1 MSSVFR
7 VFFCFLSTFF
17 LVFASFAQFG
27 GMLTSKNKGQLC
39 FAGKSDTFPSKIEP
53 PPIKNF

>member
-17 LVFASFAQFG
+17 LVLASFAQFG

-39 FAGKSDTFPSKIEP
+39 FAGKSDTFPNKIKVTP
-53 PPIKNF
+53 HK

>member
-39 FAGKSDTFPSKIEP
+39 FAGKSDTFPNKIKVTP
-53 PPIKNF
+53 HK